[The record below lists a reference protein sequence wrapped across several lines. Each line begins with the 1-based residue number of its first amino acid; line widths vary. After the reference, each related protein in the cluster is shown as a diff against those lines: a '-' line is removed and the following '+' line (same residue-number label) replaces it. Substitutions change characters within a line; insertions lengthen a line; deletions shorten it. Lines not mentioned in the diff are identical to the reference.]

1 MWAKLND
8 AGDTI
13 EEVLSSPK
21 SLTINGVKHP
31 RQIFQAWTTAE
42 LKAIGIVPVTT
53 SGTPLNSAYYI
64 EQNESFAIAGDK
76 NSVIRTIGVK
86 VADKALEDVNEVWTQ
101 DEIDDGQAPDG
112 TSAND
117 PKNDAD
123 GNQIVTFGLKTNA
136 KRKAT
141 SDANGLLKDFDW
153 LIQRKVTADI
163 DIPSSVIL
171 YFQKI
176 RQDCEDIKSAVDSAS
191 DMDAFIALHNDTYN
205 EDGSVDVVARVNRWT
220 DDTNVKHYRR

>member
-1 MWAKLND
+1 MWARIENNNIVEYYDRKKSIVLNN
-8 AGDTI
+8 I
-13 EEVLSSPK
+13 RYSS
-21 SLTINGVKHP
+21 
-31 RQIFQAWTTAE
+31 QIFTIWTDAQRKD
-42 LKAIGIVPVTT
+42 LGIVPIVI
-53 SGTPLNSAYYI
+53 SGTHLDTKYYI
-64 EQNESFAIAGDK
+64 EQNHSDAIAEDG

-86 VADKALEDVNEVWTQ
+86 VADRKLEDVNEVWTQ

-141 SDANGLLKDFDW
+141 SDANGLLQGFDW
-153 LIQRKVTADI
+153 LIQRKVTANTA
-163 DIPSSVIL
+163 IPSAVVT
-171 YFQKI
+171 YMANI
-176 RQDCEDIKSAVDSAS
+176 RTDHSNICTAIDGAS
-191 DMDAFIALHNDTYN
+191 DMTAFIALHNDTYN

-220 DDTNVKHYRR
+220 DDSGVKAYRR